1 MSSRLSSSTR
11 LQLTACSCSEENV
24 TAAIQ
29 RTRKF
34 IRSLD
39 YVALAILAAGC
50 ATPQPTSS
58 MTSGPPACGAHCIG
72 PGTIVSAVGGFTL
85 VLTEKWLSGGNT
97 SQEFAISPL
106 DVPDD
111 EILFWLDVSPSTK
124 RDEPVTGVPTT
135 PRGLYDWL
143 AADPDLTV
151 STTQPV
157 TIGDRLPAIAFDLRV
172 SDTAVNLDPN
182 CPGRAC
188 VDFLWHTPPWSA
200 PFGISDR
207 ERLRIYL
214 AHAGRGAKA
223 NTLVTVVSAV
233 DDEQLTAFA
242 PRVSSIL
249 ASIRLPADLRP

>member
-1 MSSRLSSSTR
+1 
-11 LQLTACSCSEENV
+11 V
-24 TAAIQ
+24 
-29 RTRKF
+29 
-34 IRSLD
+34 
-39 YVALAILAAGC
+39 
-50 ATPQPTSS
+50 
-58 MTSGPPACGAHCIG
+58 
-72 PGTIVSAVGGFTL
+72 
-85 VLTEKWLSGGNT
+85 VLTEKWLNGGNT
-97 SQEFAISPL
+97 TQEFAINPL

-124 RDEPVTGVPTT
+124 RDEPVTGVPNT
-135 PRGLYDWL
+135 PKGLYDWL

-151 STTQPV
+151 STAQPV
-157 TIGDRLPAIAFDLRV
+157 TIGDGIPAIAFDLRV

-188 VDFLWHTPPWSA
+188 VDFLLHPPPGSA
-200 PFGISDR
+200 PIGISDS

-214 AHAGRGAKA
+214 AQVGRGAKA

-242 PRVSSIL
+242 PRVSSVL